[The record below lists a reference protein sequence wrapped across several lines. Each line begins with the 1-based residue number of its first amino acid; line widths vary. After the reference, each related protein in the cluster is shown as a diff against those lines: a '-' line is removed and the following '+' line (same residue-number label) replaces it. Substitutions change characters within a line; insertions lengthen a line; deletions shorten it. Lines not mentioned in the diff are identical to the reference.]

1 MEAQSLSVKRAQVE
15 FHNFASLGEPDRAA
29 RVYAEENLRRGSLL
43 SKHLAFVGPLSPFLE
58 IGANA
63 GHTSYMLCNEFN
75 ADGFALDISA
85 DALRHG
91 IALQDRWGLPR
102 APVRVAG
109 DALNLPFADNS
120 LQMVCAFQM
129 LSQFMNIESVFLEV
143 KRVLA
148 PGGVFYFAEEPL
160 KRLLTLGLYRAP
172 YLDTMRPWERSLYEQ
187 GLLGYIVQDVIGA
200 HQEESFGIRQNHSM
214 YLRDWRRLIEKH
226 FASVE
231 YEVFVRSHGWGES
244 TMRSLARRFDRHGSD
259 WVPARLLGGT
269 LAAFC
274 KKAGAPPNEP
284 PDLNRFERYLRCP
297 DCHGSLSRDAAE
309 TLRCAACGYD
319 APNEGG
325 VYNVLKAADRKEL
338 YPGDRDDLIDFSLP
352 GHETKLREGWQE
364 LEGVFGNKY
373 RWIGARATAVLK
385 RTKPGPHHIRIRGH
399 AHEQC
404 FQQGAPVTITLRVNG
419 GPERLWPLERNG
431 LFVIEQ
437 PVPDAPEYTLE
448 IAASP
453 LWSVP
458 TDDRQFTVNI
468 SMIRLVDDAS

>member
-29 RVYAEENLRRGSLL
+29 RVYAEENARRGSLL
-43 SKHLAFVGPLSPFLE
+43 SKHLAFAGPLSPFLE

-63 GHTSYMLCNEFN
+63 GHTSYMLCNEYN
-75 ADGFALDISA
+75 AEGFALDISA

-91 IALQDRWGLPR
+91 IALQDRWGLAR

-160 KRLLTLGLYRAP
+160 KRLLTLSLYRAP

-244 TMRSLARRFDRHGSD
+244 SMRSLARRFDRHGSD

-284 PDLNRFERYLRCP
+284 LTLTASNATSAAPIATAPSPATPPKPSAAPRAATTPPTKAASTTSSKPPTARSSTPATATTSSTSPSPATKPNSATAGTTSKASSATNTAGSAP
-297 DCHGSLSRDAAE
+297 APPPTSAAPNPAPTTSASAATPTNSASNKAPPSLSPSVSTA
-309 TLRCAACGYD
+309 
-319 APNEGG
+319 APNASGRS
-325 VYNVLKAADRKEL
+325 N
-338 YPGDRDDLIDFSLP
+338 
-352 GHETKLREGWQE
+352 
-364 LEGVFGNKY
+364 
-373 RWIGARATAVLK
+373 ATASSSSNNPSPTPPNTPSK
-385 RTKPGPHHIRIRGH
+385 SPPPPSGPS
-399 AHEQC
+399 
-404 FQQGAPVTITLRVNG
+404 PPTT
-419 GPERLWPLERNG
+419 
-431 LFVIEQ
+431 
-437 PVPDAPEYTLE
+437 
-448 IAASP
+448 ASSP
-453 LWSVP
+453 S
-458 TDDRQFTVNI
+458 T
-468 SMIRLVDDAS
+468 SA